1 MLHQGMK
8 TWGHSQGHSH
18 CTGIK
23 LCQVVSFERTFIM
36 KKLLLSCA
44 VLAGAALTATSAS
57 AEMLNQWLLD
67 QLNAPAA
74 LTQSLVQ
81 APTSVPSQAQ
91 AVKVSADMT
100 QTPQAI
106 KTEFQPA
113 SVDAGQP
120 ATLQSVNSE
129 PAPLK

>member
-1 MLHQGMK
+1 
-8 TWGHSQGHSH
+8 
-18 CTGIK
+18 
-23 LCQVVSFERTFIM
+23 M

-44 VLAGAALTATSAS
+44 VLAGAALTATSVS

-74 LTQSLVQ
+74 LSQSLVQ
-81 APTSVPSQAQ
+81 ASAPVPGQAQ

-100 QTPQAI
+100 QAPQAI
-106 KTEFQPA
+106 KTEFQLA

>member
-1 MLHQGMK
+1 
-8 TWGHSQGHSH
+8 
-18 CTGIK
+18 
-23 LCQVVSFERTFIM
+23 M

-100 QTPQAI
+100 QVPQEM
-106 KTEFQPA
+106 KSEFQPT
-113 SVDAGQP
+113 SVDASQP

>member
-1 MLHQGMK
+1 
-8 TWGHSQGHSH
+8 
-18 CTGIK
+18 
-23 LCQVVSFERTFIM
+23 M

-74 LTQSLVQ
+74 LSQSLVQ
-81 APTSVPSQAQ
+81 ASAPVPGQALT
-91 AVKVSADMT
+91 VKVSADTM
-100 QTPQAI
+100 QAPQAI
-106 KTEFQPA
+106 KTEFQPD
-113 SVDAGQP
+113 SLTTDPP
-120 ATLQSVNSE
+120 AALQSVNSE

>member
-1 MLHQGMK
+1 
-8 TWGHSQGHSH
+8 
-18 CTGIK
+18 
-23 LCQVVSFERTFIM
+23 M

-74 LTQSLVQ
+74 LTQSQVL
-81 APTSVPSQAQ
+81 APGQAQ

-100 QTPQAI
+100 QSLQEM
-106 KTEFQPA
+106 KTELPPA
-113 SVDAGQP
+113 SMTTGQP
-120 ATLQSVNSE
+120 ATLQPVNSE
-129 PAPLK
+129 PVPLK